1 MIGSVQHVEAAGVAR
16 VRAIDDPVI
25 VRIENAEARRFG
37 RRKMGV
43 SIVEDTLCV
52 ASTEWV

>member
-16 VRAIDDPVI
+16 VRVVDDPAI
-25 VRIENAEARRFG
+25 LTIEDAEARRFG
-37 RRKMGV
+37 RREMGV